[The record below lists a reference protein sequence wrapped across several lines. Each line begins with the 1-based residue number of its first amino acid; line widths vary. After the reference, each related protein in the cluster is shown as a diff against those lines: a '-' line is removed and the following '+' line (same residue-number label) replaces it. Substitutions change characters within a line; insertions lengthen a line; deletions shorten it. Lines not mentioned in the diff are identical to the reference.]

1 MRIGNADWSRRT
13 PDRSGRSDRSAIPRA
28 QTMAKGESDV
38 PLRRVK
44 GAVTDAS
51 GAECPQRRPHS
62 VTIRGGKTAS
72 ADQRRRDIGLAAPT
86 APVQRRR
93 VRGQRRVPVCSRSS
107 VVAAIACPDK
117 TGGRAGFLRACRDI
131 YQTRSDISRAHTD
144 ARGRSAR
151 RRSGRP
157 QHRRHQPR
165 NLSDRRAGAWCL

>member
-1 MRIGNADWSRRT
+1 
-13 PDRSGRSDRSAIPRA
+13 
-28 QTMAKGESDV
+28 MAKGEFEV

-51 GAECPQRRPHS
+51 SAECPQRRPHS

-107 VVAAIACPDK
+107 VVAAIAPYL
-117 TGGRAGFLRACRDI
+117 TRPVGGPGSSGLV
-131 YQTRSDISRAHTD
+131 
-144 ARGRSAR
+144 GRSIKRAQTSVALIQTLEVDQLDVAPAVRSIGDIR
-151 RRSGRP
+151 RET
-157 QHRRHQPR
+157 
-165 NLSDRRAGAWCL
+165 